1 MSFLIPN
8 SFAEK
13 TGSVQLSLLD
23 DNFTYLTTSLD
34 SLQTNIDNI
43 NLLQLS
49 STATGITGV
58 NGILDNILPSGET
71 SGYVLTTSGAGS
83 YYWAAAGGG
92 GSSIGTRI
100 NTSRQAFTATASQT
114 VFTLTGGITY
124 VPGSGQLRVYIDG
137 VRQFPDAYTETSA
150 TVFTLSTGVSVG
162 TIILAE
168 IDGYVSYP
176 ILASDISN
184 SPAGNISAT
193 TVQAAI
199 DELDSEKAAL
209 TSFTNSLSGNGYQK
223 LPGGL
228 VIAWAS
234 GVSSNAEAEQTIALP
249 YTFTTIY
256 NVQCS
261 TITSPTGT
269 PDRAFQVRSWT
280 TSSVVVFNN
289 AYNTATGSGTPYIL
303 VIGI

>member
-8 SFAEK
+8 AFAER

-23 DNFTYLTTSLD
+23 DNFTYVAD
-34 SLQTNIDNI
+34 SLNSI
-43 NLLQLS
+43 NLLTLS

-58 NGILDNILPSGET
+58 NGILDNILPSGE
-71 SGYVLTTSGAGS
+71 SAGYVLTTSGAGT
-83 YYWAAAGGG
+83 YYWAAASGGG
-92 GSSIGTRI
+92 ASIGTRI
-100 NTSRQAFTATASQT
+100 NTSRQTFTATAGQT
-114 VFTLTGGITY
+114 VFTLTGGIVYT
-124 VPGSGQLRVYIDG
+124 PGSGQLRVYIDG
-137 VRQFPDAYTETSA
+137 VRQFPSAYTETST
-150 TVFTLSTGVSVG
+150 TVFTLSAGVTAG
-162 TIILAE
+162 TIVLAE

-176 ILASDISN
+176 IAASDIGYT
-184 SPAGNISAT
+184 PAGGSSLSAT
-193 TVQAAI
+193 TAQAAI
-199 DELDSEKAAL
+199 DELETEKAAL
-209 TSFTNSLSGNGYQK
+209 TSFTKSLSANGYQK

-234 GVSSNAEAEQTIALP
+234 GAASNAEAEQTISLP

-261 TITSPTGT
+261 TITGAALA

-280 TSSVVVFNN
+280 TWPTSSVVVFNN
-289 AYNTATGSGTPYIL
+289 SYNSATGNGTPYIL